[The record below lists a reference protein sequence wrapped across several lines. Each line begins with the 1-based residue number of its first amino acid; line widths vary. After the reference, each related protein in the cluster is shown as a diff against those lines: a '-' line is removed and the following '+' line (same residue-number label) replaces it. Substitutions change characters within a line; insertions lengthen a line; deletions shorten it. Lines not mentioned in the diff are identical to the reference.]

1 MAPLLLVVVVLV
13 VASEAKQS
21 TPAAE
26 KMDCFVAYAPR
37 NGEKNWPSGFLLH
50 QRTARQFERLE
61 GLTAGDGREQLVVV
75 PAAFRFRRLLHLE
88 QIHVVHHAAVL
99 ANVAVLGEHVVD

>member
-50 QRTARQFERLE
+50 
-61 GLTAGDGREQLVVV
+61 
-75 PAAFRFRRLLHLE
+75 
-88 QIHVVHHAAVL
+88 
-99 ANVAVLGEHVVD
+99 